1 MDKSRDRGSRSRV
14 ISIGQYGFGDEQWH
28 NASGMEDQSW
38 NAEVLANAGVPTKE
52 VIGDDAQR
60 EVAGIRHG
68 LEELLKGVFEVGG
81 GSEER
86 DEDLQRRNFRQVL
99 TMASFGEVVNGG
111 EMELDEGYEK
121 DGLDFGKDEA

>member
-1 MDKSRDRGSRSRV
+1 
-14 ISIGQYGFGDEQWH
+14 
-28 NASGMEDQSW
+28 MEDQSW
-38 NAEVLANAGVPTKE
+38 NAEVLANAGVPTKK
-52 VIGDDAQR
+52 VIGDDTQR

-86 DEDLQRRNFRQVL
+86 DEDLRRRNFRQVL
-99 TMASFGEVVNGG
+99 TMASFGEVINGG